1 MFEQIVKLMTN
12 QYQDIDFGTVHIT
25 VNPRAHRFIMR
36 PMVGGLRVTVPGY
49 YMVSLGEVKAVVDKH
64 RVALLR
70 NWQKVNARPAMSED
84 DIKRLRHFAKQYLPI
99 RVAELAQEYNF
110 QYTSLKIQSSRTRW
124 GSCSGTNAI
133 NLSLFLMKV
142 PEHLID
148 YVILHELCH
157 TVHHDHSPR
166 FWALMDEVTQG
177 KAKEMRKQLK
187 EYTTG

>member
-1 MFEQIVKLMTN
+1 
-12 QYQDIDFGTVHIT
+12 
-25 VNPRAHRFIMR
+25 
-36 PMVGGLRVTVPGY
+36 
-49 YMVSLGEVKAVVDKH
+49 
-64 RVALLR
+64 
-70 NWQKVNARPAMSED
+70 
-84 DIKRLRHFAKQYLPI
+84 
-99 RVAELAQEYNF
+99 
-110 QYTSLKIQSSRTRW
+110 
-124 GSCSGTNAI
+124 
-133 NLSLFLMKV
+133 MKV